1 MFKDYYSILGI
12 SYPSSDDEIRRAH
25 QSKIKNLGDDS
36 SKESNLNYNHRVDIE
51 EAFRVLGT
59 SYSLKTAYD
68 EEYQYFMTEKINEY
82 EIKDDWLLTR
92 IKQERDFVINKILNP
107 NHKIPKLSTQEK
119 KSWKMKS
126 LGCLGKIFIVYV
138 CIITPVFV
146 KKCLQNREKESNENT
161 SVLFPTEEISSISI
175 LAESA
180 DSQLNYFVRE
190 KNATLPQDMDENTTF
205 QSVLLENDAF
215 IYVYKVDDDFFS
227 EFKSHALSKDIQI
240 NNLRIVYHEMKPMID
255 LLKETHR
262 GIYYRYICR
271 ESGEITECKI
281 YYSDLLDLE

>member
-92 IKQERDFVINKILNP
+92 IKQERDFVVNKILNP

-146 KKCLQNREKESNENT
+146 KKML
-161 SVLFPTEEISSISI
+161 TE
-175 LAESA
+175 
-180 DSQLNYFVRE
+180 
-190 KNATLPQDMDENTTF
+190 
-205 QSVLLENDAF
+205 
-215 IYVYKVDDDFFS
+215 
-227 EFKSHALSKDIQI
+227 
-240 NNLRIVYHEMKPMID
+240 
-255 LLKETHR
+255 
-262 GIYYRYICR
+262 
-271 ESGEITECKI
+271 
-281 YYSDLLDLE
+281 